1 MIGKILTGFVGLCAM
16 AAMPA
21 MGQSPEQ
28 FYKGKTITIV
38 VSSAPGGGYDRI
50 ARIVGAHL
58 PKYVPGNPKAVIKN
72 MPGAGGIIAPNFVYA
87 KGDRDGTMIGL
98 MQNTIPFEP
107 LAGNKKATFKP
118 TEFGWLGSPTIE
130 TGVMMI
136 YHTSKVR
143 SIDDARKITV
153 NSGVPALASTPAFNS
168 RLLMKTLGL
177 KLKIIPGFRSSTA
190 ALLAMEQGEV
200 DGFANFYSSMMGSRP
215 TWLKEKK
222 TFVIVQWGPE
232 KEKGLPGVPYLPE
245 IVKDPADLALVK
257 LASAPLA
264 LGRPFM
270 MPPGVPKDRLDVMR
284 KAFVGVFK
292 DAEFAKDAAKA
303 GYDDLS
309 PQTGEQME
317 KVIREAY
324 ASPPAVVEAL
334 KVLATGKGM

>member
-1 MIGKILTGFVGLCAM
+1 MIRNAMVVGVTFCAVAALPAM
-16 AAMPA
+16 A
-21 MGQSPEQ
+21 QSPEQ
-28 FYKGKTITIV
+28 FYKGKTINIV

-58 PKYVPGNPKAVIKN
+58 PKHVPGNPKAVVRN
-72 MPGAGGIIAPNFVYA
+72 MPGAGGIIAPNFLYA

-107 LAGNKKATFKP
+107 LAGNNKATFKP
-118 TEFGWLGSPTIE
+118 TEFGWLGSPTVE

-143 SIDDARKITV
+143 SIEDARKITV

-168 RLLMKTLGL
+168 RLLIKTLGL

-215 TWLKEKK
+215 TWLREKK
-222 TFVIVQWGPE
+222 TFVIVQWGPV
-232 KEKGLPGVPYLPE
+232 KEKKLPEVPYLPE

-270 MPPGVPKDRLDVMR
+270 MPPGVPKDRLEAMR
-284 KAFVGVFK
+284 RAFVAVFK
-292 DAEFAKDAAKA
+292 DPEFARDAAKA
-303 GYDDLS
+303 GYTELS

-324 ASPPAVVEAL
+324 ASPAPVVDAL